1 MVRLYCMLY
10 NVSFMQGNLTIHILK
25 FAFKFAFASLD
36 DVRGMARSTFCI
48 ADPAMQNDG
57 LDSNVPI

>member
-1 MVRLYCMLY
+1 MLY
-10 NVSFMQGNLTIHILK
+10 NVSFMQGNLMIHILK

-36 DVRGMARSTFCI
+36 DVHGMARSTFRI
-48 ADPAMQNDG
+48 ADPAMENDG